1 MSGLSPATSKRSLSR
16 VSQRTSHAELTV
28 DVSKSAAPS
37 SGSRSGR
44 LDAIIVPASRP
55 ASLLQPVIDLAAS
68 LDVPLVMLCSRQTR
82 TEQVAQRVAKTPGAR
97 CLLVPIAQGWTHPA
111 IPSRMSALDFKAVQF
126 GRSTDLSAKRNLGLL
141 LARLHG
147 WAKVAFV
154 DDDIRIS
161 TPDHFTR
168 LAGQLDAHRV
178 AGMVVEEYP
187 DNSVVC
193 HARRLAGLEQDV
205 FVTGAVL
212 GVRCDD
218 RPLSFF
224 PDVYN
229 EDWFFFA
236 EEAASRRLPR
246 VGQATQ
252 TEYEPFAS
260 SERAGWEEFGDLL
273 AEGLFALFGGGS
285 PDLLLG
291 DHLNCATARYW
302 SRFIEARNE
311 VLVNTRGVLERFADR
326 DPGNIRVQSAIV
338 SLKTAEALLDTD
350 ITPGLCV
357 KFLEAWQQDLVDWR
371 ACSRPV
377 SDVGTTRE
385 AMDYLGLKDWR
396 LAEFGCAE
404 VDDPRGARRITQ
416 LATV

>member
-1 MSGLSPATSKRSLSR
+1 MSGSANVAQHWSHAHLTQD
-16 VSQRTSHAELTV
+16 VSQLPV
-28 DVSKSAAPS
+28 PS
-37 SGSRSGR
+37 SRSRSGR

-68 LDVPLVMLCSRQTR
+68 LDVLLVMLCSRQTSI
-82 TEQVAQRVAKTPGAR
+82 EQVAQRVARTPGAR

-111 IPSRMSALDFKAVQF
+111 IPPRTSAAKFRVVQG
-126 GRSTDLSAKRNLGLL
+126 GRTTDLSAKRNLGLL

-147 WAKVAFV
+147 WAKIAFV

-161 TPDHFTR
+161 TPEHFTR
-168 LAGQLDAHRV
+168 LAGQLEAHRV

-193 HARRLAGLEQDV
+193 HARRLADLDQDV
-205 FVTGAVL
+205 FVSGAVL
-212 GVRCDD
+212 GVRLDE

-236 EEAASRRLPR
+236 EEAASRKLPR

-252 TEYEPFAS
+252 TEYDPFAT

-273 AEGLFALFGGGS
+273 AEGLFALFGDVS
-285 PDLLLG
+285 PELSLG
-291 DHLNCATARYW
+291 DHLNGATDRYW
-302 SRFIEARNE
+302 SRFIEARQG
-311 VLVNTRGVLERFADR
+311 VLTHTRGVLERFADR
-326 DPGNIRVQSAIV
+326 DPGNLRVHSAIG
-338 SLKTAEALLDTD
+338 SLKTAEALLDSQ

-357 KFLEAWQQDLVDWR
+357 DFIEAWREDLADWH

-377 SDVGTTRE
+377 TDVGTTRE
-385 AMDYLGLKDWR
+385 AMDYLGLGNWR

-404 VDDPRGARRITQ
+404 VDDPRGAQRLIRP
-416 LATV
+416 ATA